1 MNIKYIVFINS
12 VGMCNS
18 LVKYTYHCSYLANI
32 FYNIQSHANSEC
44 IFFISGVSFIVC
56 GRLYLRH
63 LIENSCLVLKV
74 CILSFTRLL

>member
-18 LVKYTYHCSYLANI
+18 LVKYTYHCNYLANI

-44 IFFISGVSFIVC
+44 IFFISGA
-56 GRLYLRH
+56 RLALSIAICAIGEMIFYLAK
-63 LIENSCLVLKV
+63 IN
-74 CILSFTRLL
+74 